1 MSGTPKISIVIAC
14 FNDPDVVKAV
24 NSACLQ
30 TYPNKEI
37 IVIDDGSNDETK
49 NAIKTVEKLID
60 ILITQQNYGQS
71 IARNNGIKKANGD
84 YILNWDSDDYFDPS
98 FCEKAIKHFQ
108 EDENIKIVSCYAQ
121 RFNEKGKIDDFIPK
135 GGDIS
140 SFLFS
145 NAALG
150 SAMFLNKDWLECGG
164 YEEKLPILGFE
175 DWELYIQLLKKG
187 GYAYIIPELLFNY
200 QVRHGSTTQRIKTLK
215 EEKFKV
221 IINKHSELYKENFEK
236 LIEVLFERVARE
248 RNETLRKENSYNYK
262 LGSFILRPLRFFKSL
277 FH

>member
-24 NSACLQ
+24 NSASLQ

-37 IVIDDGSNDETK
+37 IVIDDGSNGETK
-49 NAIKTVEKLID
+49 NAIKTVEKHID

-84 YILNWDSDDYFDPS
+84 YILNWDSDDFFEPS

-150 SAMFLNKDWLECGG
+150 SAMFLKKDWLECGG

>member
-1 MSGTPKISIVIAC
+1 MIPKISIIIAC
-14 FNDPDVVKAV
+14 YNDPDVVVAV
-24 NSACLQ
+24 KSAYNQ
-30 TYPNKEI
+30 TYHHKEI
-37 IVIDDGSNDETK
+37 IVVNDGSSIQTD
-49 NAIKTVEKLID
+49 NAIKSVQKFID
-60 ILITQQNYGQS
+60 IVITQENQGQS

-84 YILNWDSDDYFDPS
+84 YILNWDSDDFFEPS

-108 EDENIKIVSCYAQ
+108 EDDNIKIVSCYAR
-121 RFNEKGKIDDFIPK
+121 RFNAKGKIDDFIPK

-150 SAMFLNKDWLECGG
+150 SAMFLKKDWLECGG

-175 DWELYIQLLKKG
+175 DWEFYIQLLKNG
-187 GYAYIIPELLFNY
+187 GYAYIIPEVLFNY
-200 QVRHGSTTQRIKTLK
+200 QVRHGSTTQRIKTFK

-221 IINKHSELYKENFEK
+221 IINKHNELYKKNFEK
-236 LIEVLFERVARE
+236 LIDILFEKVARE

-262 LGSFILRPLRFFKSL
+262 LGLFILKPLRFLKSL

>member
-24 NSACLQ
+24 NSASLQ

-37 IVIDDGSNDETK
+37 IVIDDGSNGETK
-49 NAIKTVEKLID
+49 NAIKIVEKHID
-60 ILITQQNYGQS
+60 ILIPQQNYGQS

-84 YILNWDSDDYFDPS
+84 YILNWDSDDFFEPS

-150 SAMFLNKDWLECGG
+150 SAMFLKKDWLECGG

-200 QVRHGSTTQRIKTLK
+200 QVRHGSTTQRIKALK

-221 IINKHSELYKENFEK
+221 IINKHSELYKENIEK

-262 LGSFILRPLRFFKSL
+262 IGSFILRPLRYFKSL

>member
-24 NSACLQ
+24 NSASLQ

-37 IVIDDGSNDETK
+37 IVIDDGSNGETK
-49 NAIKTVEKLID
+49 NAIKTVEKHID

-84 YILNWDSDDYFDPS
+84 YILNWDSDDFFEPS

-108 EDENIKIVSCYAQ
+108 KDENIKIVSCYAK

-150 SAMFLNKDWLECGG
+150 SAMFLKKDWLECGG

-175 DWELYIQLLKKG
+175 DWELYIQLLKNG

-200 QVRHGSTTQRIKTLK
+200 QVRLGSTTQRIKTLK

-221 IINKHSELYKENFEK
+221 IINKHSELYKENFAK
-236 LIEVLFERVARE
+236 LIEVLFVRVARE
-248 RNETLRKENSYNYK
+248 KNETLRKENSYNYK

>member
-14 FNDPDVVKAV
+14 FNDTDVVKAV
-24 NSACLQ
+24 NSASLQ

-37 IVIDDGSNDETK
+37 IVVDDGSNGETK
-49 NAIKTVEKLID
+49 NAIKTVEKHID

-84 YILNWDSDDYFDPS
+84 YILNWDSDDFFEPS

-150 SAMFLNKDWLECGG
+150 SAMFLKKDWLECGG

-221 IINKHSELYKENFEK
+221 IINKHIELYKENFEK

>member
-14 FNDPDVVKAV
+14 FNDPCVVKAV
-24 NSACLQ
+24 NSASLQ

-37 IVIDDGSNDETK
+37 IVIDDGSNGETK
-49 NAIKTVEKLID
+49 NAIKTVEKHID

-84 YILNWDSDDYFDPS
+84 YILNWDSDDFFEPS

-121 RFNEKGKIDDFIPK
+121 RFNEKGKIDDFIPM

-150 SAMFLNKDWLECGG
+150 SAMFLKKDWLECGG

>member
-24 NSACLQ
+24 NSASLQ

-37 IVIDDGSNDETK
+37 IVIDDGSNGETK

-84 YILNWDSDDYFDPS
+84 YILNWDSDDFFEPS

-121 RFNEKGKIDDFIPK
+121 RFNEKGKIDDFIPM

-150 SAMFLNKDWLECGG
+150 SAMFLKKDWLECGG

-221 IINKHSELYKENFEK
+221 IINKHIELYKVNFEK

>member
-14 FNDPDVVKAV
+14 FNDTDVVKAV
-24 NSACLQ
+24 NSASLQ

-37 IVIDDGSNDETK
+37 IVIDDGSNGETK
-49 NAIKTVEKLID
+49 NAIKTVEKHID

-84 YILNWDSDDYFDPS
+84 YILNWDSDDFFEPS

-150 SAMFLNKDWLECGG
+150 SAMFLKKDWLECGG

-221 IINKHSELYKENFEK
+221 IIIKHIELYKENFEK

>member
-24 NSACLQ
+24 NSASLQ

-37 IVIDDGSNDETK
+37 IVIDDGSNGETK
-49 NAIKTVEKLID
+49 NAIKTVEKHID

-84 YILNWDSDDYFDPS
+84 YILNWDSDDFFEPS

-150 SAMFLNKDWLECGG
+150 SAMFLKKDWLECGG

-221 IINKHSELYKENFEK
+221 IINKHIELYKENFEK

>member
-1 MSGTPKISIVIAC
+1 MSGTPKISIIIAC
-14 FNDPDVVKAV
+14 FNDPCVVKAV
-24 NSACLQ
+24 NSASLQ
-30 TYPNKEI
+30 TYSNKEI
-37 IVIDDGSNDETK
+37 IVIDDGSNGETK
-49 NAIKTVEKLID
+49 NAIKTVEKHID

-84 YILNWDSDDYFDPS
+84 YILNWDSDDFFEPS

-150 SAMFLNKDWLECGG
+150 SAMFLKKDWLECGG

-200 QVRHGSTTQRIKTLK
+200 QVRHGSTTQRIKALK

-221 IINKHSELYKENFEK
+221 IINKHSELYKENIEK

-262 LGSFILRPLRFFKSL
+262 IGSFILRPLRYFKSL